1 MAIGQRVGSM
11 KALKQSLQKG
21 GSNSAWIKYIP
32 KNGMM
37 NVRFIQEPEEWVNYV
52 EHYDQTIRKS
62 YPCNGESSCPGCV
75 SGERKSYRYL
85 TNAVDTDN
93 DRVIP
98 LQLPKD
104 LANRLVVKYEK
115 WGTLIDRDIELTR
128 QGEGLDTVYDLDPGL
143 QDRKKIDKYQPLD
156 LLKVLDDAFHD
167 VFGGGVD
174 TEDETPEVAQPVKM
188 RKASK
193 AAQVAHQ
200 TQMASEPEV
209 EEDDDEDEVEVVAP
223 KKAPAKA
230 ATRPAKKAAKAVVT
244 TATDPVF
251 VPEEEDEED
260 DDTPAVL
267 VADEPDEEDDE
278 DEGYTEEQLKAL
290 PLGALRAVARD
301 FDVDVKGKSAIAI
314 IAEIMS
320 SGEDEGATPF

>member
-1 MAIGQRVGSM
+1 MAIGQKVGSM

-21 GSNSAWIKYIP
+21 GSGGAWIKYIP
-32 KNGMM
+32 KNGML

-62 YPCNGESSCPGCV
+62 YPCNGETSCPGCV

-85 TNAVDTDN
+85 ANCVDTDN

-128 QGEGLDTVYDLDPGL
+128 SGEGLDTVYDLDAGA

-156 LLKVLDDAFHD
+156 LLKVLDEAFAS

-174 TEDETPEVAQPVKM
+174 
-188 RKASK
+188 
-193 AAQVAHQ
+193 
-200 TQMASEPEV
+200 
-209 EEDDDEDEVEVVAP
+209 EDDDEPEKPKAAVKMRGRSAAAP
-223 KKAPAKA
+223 KQAEPDDDEAELPEALKPAPKPAAKRA
-230 ATRPAKKAAKAVVT
+230 AKKAAAAVVKEP
-244 TATDPVF
+244 DPVF
-251 VPEEEDEED
+251 VPEADDDDDE

-267 VADEPDEEDDE
+267 VDAPDADDE
-278 DEGYTEEQLKAL
+278 DDEGYTEEQLQAL

-301 FDVDVKGKSAIAI
+301 FDVDTKGKAAAAI
-314 IAEIMS
+314 IAEIMA
-320 SGEDEGATPF
+320 SGE